1 MTIHP
6 DVSGRPHVLLMHQRF
21 VPRDNIDII
30 RTNDLPRL
38 IDYINK
44 HEGVEWVT
52 FEQMSDYFKSK
63 NKPEA
68 GAVMPA
74 TQSEVQETL
83 KKHKSK

>member
-1 MTIHP
+1 MSCPETIAK
-6 DVSGRPHVLLMHQRF
+6 VITA
-21 VPRDNIDII
+21 NI
-30 RTNDLPRL
+30 LYRL

-52 FEQMSDYFKSK
+52 FEQMSDYFKTK

-74 TQSEVQETL
+74 TQSEVQEML
-83 KKHKSK
+83 KKHKAK